1 MNKRKIS
8 VLNARPGMIL
18 GDDVYTEN
26 NIMIINSG
34 TKLNHTIISRLHF
47 YSIPFIVILS
57 SEPALSNPIDSTTIT
72 PPLEKRS
79 TNSRLESKEFIE
91 FHNRYD
97 EIMSEYKFE
106 LNKIV
111 EQADEID
118 TYKLLKEPKKLLEE
132 SRNGSHLFDML
143 HSMRHY
149 DDSTFAHG
157 LNVSLIATIIGQW
170 IHLSEKDLSVLTLGG
185 LLHDIGKLLIPKE
198 IVAKPGK
205 LTTDEYTV
213 MKEHA
218 KLGYELLEQS
228 GVDPRIKNC
237 AYMHHERC
245 DGNGYPN
252 GLTISQIDEF
262 AKIISIADVY
272 DAMTSN
278 RCYRKGICPFEV
290 IQIFELEGLS
300 KYDPKY
306 LLPFLRGVVQTYIHN
321 KVRLNNGLE
330 GEVIMINNHALS
342 KPIIKY
348 KDKFIDLS
356 ILKDTY
362 IEEII

>member
-8 VLNARPGMIL
+8 VLNARPGMVL
-18 GDDVYTEN
+18 GEDVYTEN

-47 YSIPFIVILS
+47 YSIPYIVILS
-57 SEPALSNPIDSTTIT
+57 SDSTSPDNVDFTNKNEFSATIST
-72 PPLEKRS
+72 HPPVQ
-79 TNSRLESKEFIE
+79 SKEFIA
-91 FHNRYD
+91 FHNHYD

-111 EQADEID
+111 QQASEID
-118 TYKLLKEPKKLLEE
+118 THKLLKEPKKLLTE
-132 SRNGSHLFDML
+132 SRNGIHLFDML
-143 HSMRHY
+143 HNMRDY

-170 IHLSEKDLSVLTLGG
+170 VHLSEEELSILTLGG

-198 IVAKPGK
+198 IITKPGK
-205 LTTDEYTV
+205 LTSEEYTI
-213 MKEHA
+213 MKDHS
-218 KLGYELLEQS
+218 KLGYELLQQCGIS
-228 GVDPRIKNC
+228 SHIKNC

-245 DGNGYPN
+245 DGSGYPN
-252 GLTISQIDEF
+252 GLSVSQIDKF
-262 AKIISIADVY
+262 SKIISIADVY

-278 RCYRKGICPFEV
+278 RCYRKGICPFKV
-290 IQIFELEGLS
+290 IQLFEQEGLL

-306 LLPFLRGVVQTYIHN
+306 LLPFLAGVVQTYIHN
-321 KVRLNNGLE
+321 TVRLNNGLE
-330 GEVIMINNHALS
+330 GEVVLINAHALS

-348 KDKFIDLS
+348 KNKFIDLS